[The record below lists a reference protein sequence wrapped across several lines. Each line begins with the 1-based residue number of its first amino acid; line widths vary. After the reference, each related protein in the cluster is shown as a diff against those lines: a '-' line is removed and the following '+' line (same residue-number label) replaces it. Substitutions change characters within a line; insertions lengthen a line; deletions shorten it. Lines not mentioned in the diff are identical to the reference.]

1 MSSAPV
7 SSPAPTAP
15 ASSGTS
21 PYQGGPDIIAIPGPS
36 PVPARVLNAAHR
48 ASPDIYGAPLAQVN
62 LQVMAQLK
70 RLAGTRAHL
79 APYIGNGHAGWEAAS
94 ANMFDRG
101 DQALVLTSGHF
112 GRSWAEMTEALGVA
126 VERLDFGNLPPDP
139 ARLAERL
146 ARDPEGRIRAV
157 MVCQTD
163 TASATLADI
172 PATRAAMGDH
182 PALLVVDAIA
192 SLGCA
197 PMRMDDWGVDVL
209 IAASQKGL
217 MCPPGTVFVW
227 FSDKAAAR
235 GATGLTSPWW
245 DWHGRANSDA
255 LWRFWGGTPPV
266 QQVFALSEALSMILD
281 EEGLEAVW
289 YRHARLARATWA
301 AVDAWSAG
309 GGGVRLSVADPAAR
323 AASVTAVTMPGAD
336 ALRDWATR
344 ECGVTLGVGL
354 GAPDPASALRIA
366 HMGHCNPGVLLGV
379 LGAIEAGMIVLDI
392 PHGSGALEAA
402 AASIARP
409 A

>member
-1 MSSAPV
+1 MP
-7 SSPAPTAP
+7 P
-15 ASSGTS
+15 
-21 PYQGGPDIIAIPGPS
+21 GPDLIAIPGPS

-48 ASPDIYGAPLAQVN
+48 TSPDIYGADLAQVN
-62 LQVMAQLK
+62 LQLMAQLK

-94 ANMFDRG
+94 ANIFAPG
-101 DQALVLTSGHF
+101 DLALVVTNGHF
-112 GRSWAEMTEALGVA
+112 GRSWAEMTEGMGIT
-126 VERLDFGNLPPDP
+126 VERLDFGALPPDP

-146 ARDPEGRIRAV
+146 SRDPEGRIRAV

-163 TASATLADI
+163 TASATMADI
-172 PATRAAMGDH
+172 PAIRAAMEGH

-209 IAASQKGL
+209 IAASQKGM

-227 FSDKAAAR
+227 FSDRAAAR
-235 GATGLTSPWW
+235 GRTALTSPWW
-245 DWHGRANSDA
+245 DWHLRAGADA

-266 QQVFALSEALSMILD
+266 QQIFALSEALTMILD

-289 YRHARLARATWA
+289 SRHARLARATWA
-301 AVDAWSAG
+301 AVDAWSVGA
-309 GGGVRLSVADPAAR
+309 GGVRLSVADPAAR
-323 AASVTAVTMPGAD
+323 ALSVTAVTLPGAD
-336 ALRDWATR
+336 ALRAWTVR

-354 GAPDPASALRIA
+354 GAPDPTGALRIA
-366 HMGHCNPGVLLGV
+366 HMGHCNAGVLLGT
-379 LGAIEAGMIVLDI
+379 LGAIEAGMTALDI
-392 PHGSGALEAA
+392 PHGTGALEAA

>member
-1 MSSAPV
+1 MIP
-7 SSPAPTAP
+7 
-15 ASSGTS
+15 
-21 PYQGGPDIIAIPGPS
+21 GPELIAIPGPS

-48 ASPDIYGAPLAQVN
+48 ASPDIYGADLAQVN
-62 LQVMAQLK
+62 LHLMAQLK

-79 APYIGNGHAGWEAAS
+79 APYMGNGHAGWEAAS
-94 ANMFDRG
+94 ANIFAPG
-101 DQALVLTSGHF
+101 DVALVVTSGHF
-112 GRSWAEMTEALGVA
+112 GRSWAEMTEGLGIT
-126 VERLDFGNLPPDP
+126 VERLDFGTLPPDP

-146 ARDPEGRIRAV
+146 SRDPEGRIRAV

-163 TASATLADI
+163 TASATMADI
-172 PATRAAMGDH
+172 PAIRAAMEGH

-217 MCPPGTVFVW
+217 MCLPGTVFVW
-227 FSDKAAAR
+227 FSERAAAR
-235 GATGLTSPWW
+235 GRTALTSPWW
-245 DWHGRANSDA
+245 DWHLRAGADA

-266 QQVFALSEALSMILD
+266 QQIFALSEALTMILD

-289 YRHARLARATWA
+289 SRHARLARATWA
-301 AVDAWSAG
+301 AVDAWSEGA
-309 GGGVRLSVADPAAR
+309 GGVRLSVADPAAR
-323 AASVTAVTMPGAD
+323 ALSVTAVTLPGAD
-336 ALRDWATR
+336 ALRAWTVR

-354 GAPDPASALRIA
+354 GAPDPGGALRIA
-366 HMGHCNPGVLLGV
+366 HMGHCNAGVLLGT
-379 LGAIEAGMIVLDI
+379 LGAIEAGMTALSI
-392 PHGSGALEAA
+392 PHGGGALEAA

>member
-1 MSSAPV
+1 MTP
-7 SSPAPTAP
+7 
-15 ASSGTS
+15 
-21 PYQGGPDIIAIPGPS
+21 GPDLIAIPGPS

-48 ASPDIYGAPLAQVN
+48 ASPDIYGADLAQVN
-62 LQVMAQLK
+62 LHLMAQLK

-94 ANMFDRG
+94 ANIFAPG
-101 DQALVLTSGHF
+101 DLALVVTNGHF
-112 GRSWAEMTEALGVA
+112 GRSWAEMTEGMGIT
-126 VERLDFGNLPPDP
+126 VERLDFGALPPDP

-146 ARDPEGRIRAV
+146 SRDPEGRIRAV

-163 TASATLADI
+163 TASATMADI
-172 PATRAAMGDH
+172 PAIRAAMEGH

-209 IAASQKGL
+209 IAASQKGM

-227 FSDKAAAR
+227 FSDRAAAR
-235 GATGLTSPWW
+235 GRTALTSPWW
-245 DWHGRANSDA
+245 DWHLRAGADA

-266 QQVFALSEALSMILD
+266 QQIFALSEALTMILE

-289 YRHARLARATWA
+289 SRHARLARATWA

-309 GGGVRLSVADPAAR
+309 ARGVRLSVADPAAR
-323 AASVTAVTMPGAD
+323 ALSVTAVTLPGAD
-336 ALRDWATR
+336 ALRAWTVR
-344 ECGVTLGVGL
+344 ECCVTLGVGL
-354 GAPDPASALRIA
+354 GAPDPTGALRIA
-366 HMGHCNPGVLLGV
+366 HMGHCNAGVLLGT
-379 LGAIEAGMIVLDI
+379 LGAIEAGMTALDI
-392 PHGSGALEAA
+392 PHGTGALEAA